1 MQAEQVEDILRPW
14 IHVPFAITSVS
25 DAALGEAVVLL
36 IENGGYT
43 ERLEEKM
50 KELLTKYQLP
60 KMVFSVGTIPLT
72 ETGKINR
79 AGCRQLAATYQVG
92 R

>member
-1 MQAEQVEDILRPW
+1 
-14 IHVPFAITSVS
+14 
-25 DAALGEAVVLL
+25 
-36 IENGGYT
+36 
-43 ERLEEKM
+43 LEEKM